1 MLIMMQTVLLIVP
14 MPVLIV
20 PRRAYLQLVTAIIVI
35 AITQEAVTMNLMSLK
50 F

>member
-1 MLIMMQTVLLIVP
+1 LSQKEPICGI
-14 MPVLIV
+14 
-20 PRRAYLQLVTAIIVI
+20 VTAIIVI